1 MSKKARGKLKF
12 YSQCMIVC
20 KNIRGVETDI
30 LQTARAL
37 RTYYVKWLLL
47 VTSDR

>member
-30 LQTARAL
+30 LQAARAL
-37 RTYYVKWLLL
+37 RTYVKWLLL